1 MSSLCDGP
9 CLLSLYLSSFS
20 MCAAERAT
28 FFILKGQKIQWYFV
42 KHEPYMKFKFRCSYI
57 KFYSNTTTSFI
68 YTSSV
73 AVFRLKCRVVV
84 IEMVHDT
91 FSLPTAAVHTT
102 HCSHSVMIP
111 QVFQCHTQNIL
122 LFTKN

>member
-28 FFILKGQKIQWYFV
+28 F
-42 KHEPYMKFKFRCSYI
+42 RCSYV